1 MVVSKLIFTSDIA
14 GVKRPNKAAQDVS
27 DFDAGAGVKEKGKM
41 CGAEVAGRGDS
52 NK

>member
-1 MVVSKLIFTSDIA
+1 MVVSKLIFASDIA